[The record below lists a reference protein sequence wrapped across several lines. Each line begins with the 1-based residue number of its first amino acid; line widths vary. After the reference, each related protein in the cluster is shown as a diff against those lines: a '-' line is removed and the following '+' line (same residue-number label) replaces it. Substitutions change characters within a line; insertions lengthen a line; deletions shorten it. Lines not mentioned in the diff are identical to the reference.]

1 MEPIRKKPEE
11 LENSVEEEA
20 QSREEPEK
28 QEGQA
33 KATKARGKQLE
44 GPSPK
49 ETPQA
54 KGSERGAKGETKEPK
69 GREGKPAVEGK
80 EAKKATEKKAVEKK
94 GEASAGAKENETKP
108 VEEKAKEGIEGKTTD
123 KAIGGTR
130 EAAGG
135 AGIADLVRWTP
146 TDANNASVENPL
158 PLSLDKSETIL
169 QAAQSVAETPAATS
183 QETASKPKEQRP
195 SFGAKTVKL
204 LGDALQEVFLGN
216 FALWDS
222 KKRGDVVDALD
233 PRKWWSDLSQAK
245 GLEKVP
251 VLLDRAYK
259 LIDTITGF
267 LGPLGTVLGLVSY
280 VRFIPIPP
288 IPAIGSA
295 LFVVSKVAGAI
306 EFILNVVKA
315 AIAFLRPIV
324 DALFVAFSKDPEK
337 RRKYQERMRENVK
350 SAALSGF
357 SVALSSGMIPAY
369 FKGFRKAHKSGAGVF
384 GSLRAGAKES
394 IGAFRGKWAESWGV
408 IGINKARRLY
418 EQTLNEAYEKAMAW
432 RLGQKVERGAHL
444 SKQEATLYRETR
456 VGAREPGVS
465 VTAKKSSLRYA
476 SKEQYFAYER
486 TGPARKLEKSREVFE
501 AASGSHVHREA
512 TFYAS
517 SKSLEVG
524 RFQSYGLSGPTGAAS
539 LSKLDYLRLSSQRVG
554 YSYSADKVL
563 GRYAWDVG
571 RIKEVG
577 VEAIK
582 GVGEDV
588 GKEALKKLAEQ
599 GLETLSSPPKP
610 TAQARPRVEAETKKA
625 NEATEKSLRKNE
637 APLLKSEPVPPQ
649 TTQKARIQQ
658 NAIKGQ
664 QAVMKELSQVAQEQ
678 VLSAKAGQE
687 EGKAIIEVARTHKK
701 GAAHAKQGVASH
713 LRVLQEE
720 RQEVAKGR
728 KAAAEGRSQQKK
740 GQEGFK
746 KVEGEAGRAKDVVPG
761 GQVNRDE
768 IPLHKRVFMWAVE
781 KFEGAKAKVTQAM
794 TGVIMKAV
802 EGALGLGDVGQK
814 VDEGEKRA
822 QEQEK
827 VLAEEPA
834 VVEQEAQ
841 LIAQEEKAATEGEK
855 KGAER
860 IVQNQKAEA
869 AAQKI
874 DVEAKKQ
881 EASLQKEAEGVEGDA
896 KKYEATYG
904 KSFEKLEKHSEAAEK
919 GDLTPLEIRL
929 NQEVAALQQAVAQLV
944 GAIVEHHAQM
954 ESEVSK
960 NVGRLKSIASKA
972 GAKLGEEVAAGAD
985 RVGARLREQ
994 AAQAKSHRIQKAEA
1008 LAREGQRFVGRPADM
1023 AAIEAV
1029 SKLLGQAVAQAESF
1043 DEEKQAELA
1052 AMHEVFRAQYE
1063 ALLA

>member
-20 QSREEPEK
+20 QSREEAEK

-33 KATKARGKQLE
+33 KATKARSKQLE

-80 EAKKATEKKAVEKK
+80 EAKKVTEKKAVEKK

-169 QAAQSVAETPAATS
+169 QAAQSVAETPAVTS
-183 QETASKPKEQRP
+183 QETASRPKEQRP
-195 SFGAKTVKL
+195 SFGAQTVKL
-204 LGDALQEVFLGN
+204 LGNALQEAFLGN
-216 FALWDS
+216 FALWDP
-222 KKRGDVVDALD
+222 KKRGDVADALD

-259 LIDTITGF
+259 LTDTITGF
-267 LGPLGTVLGLVSY
+267 LGPLSTVLGLVSY

-324 DALFVAFSKDPEK
+324 DALFIAFSKDPEK
-337 RRKYQERMRENVK
+337 RRRYQERMRENMK
-350 SAALSGF
+350 KLALSGF

-369 FKGFRKAHKSGAGVF
+369 FKGFRTAHKSGAGVF

-394 IGAFRGKWAESWGV
+394 IGAFRGKWAKSWGV

-432 RLGQKVERGAHL
+432 RLGQKVERGEHL

-486 TGPARKLEKSREVFE
+486 TGPVRKLEKSREVFE

-563 GRYAWDVG
+563 GRAWDVG

-577 VEAIK
+577 AEAGK
-582 GVGEDV
+582 NLASAV
-588 GKEALKKLAEQ
+588 GKKVLKDLAKE
-599 GLETLSSPPKP
+599 GLEELSSPPKP
-610 TAQARPRVEAETKKA
+610 TAQAQPRVEAETKKA
-625 NEATEKSLRKNE
+625 NEATDKSLRNND

-658 NAIKGQ
+658 NAIKRQ

-678 VLSAKAGQE
+678 VLSARAGQE

-761 GQVNRDE
+761 GQVKRDE

-855 KGAER
+855 KGTER

-881 EASLQKEAEGVEGDA
+881 EASLQKEAEGVEADA

-904 KSFEKLEKHSEAAEK
+904 KSFEKLQKHSEAAEK

-929 NQEVAALQQAVAQLV
+929 NQEVAALQQAVAKLV
-944 GAIVEHHAQM
+944 EAIAEHHAQM

-994 AAQAKSHRIQKAEA
+994 ASQAKSHRIQKAEA
-1008 LAREGQRFVGRPADM
+1008 LAREGQRFLGRPADM

-1029 SKLLGQAVAQAESF
+1029 SKLLGQAVAQAQRF